1 MATKKW
7 RVDRAAMF
15 QWTLEELRKKA
26 KQVFETANRRLR
38 NIKHHIQY
46 KGAVS
51 PALERVMDSGG
62 LFSKRGKDKRGLIRE
77 MNRAYA
83 FLNSDDGS
91 TVRSAMAYGKELRA
105 ATPNL
110 TNEEL
115 KIVYQ
120 TYRDMEKKYP
130 AFVGGKQS
138 RASYGSDRLIANISR
153 MVLGE
158 RSKVYGGLGG
168 DLLSSEKKTIDA
180 TLAERKN
187 AIKSMSDKMAKEI
200 ESWANAQMNG
210 DGTMNAASRTFSM
223 KVDDVVPDMRNGG
236 TLSMN
241 LTSGTKY
248 NSKGGDGVIKPCKN
262 I

>member
-1 MATKKW
+1 MASKKW

-26 KQVFETANRRLR
+26 KQVFETANRRMR
-38 NIKHHIQY
+38 NIKRYIKS

-51 PALERVMDSGG
+51 PAYERVMETGG
-62 LFSKRGKDKRGLIRE
+62 LFSKRGKDKRKLIRE

-110 TNEEL
+110 TQEEL

-120 TYRDMEKKYP
+120 TYHDMEKKYP
-130 AFVGGKQS
+130 AFIGGKQS
-138 RASYGSDRLIANISR
+138 KASYGSDRLMVYISQ
-153 MVLGE
+153 MVLSE
-158 RSKVYGGLGG
+158 RSRVYGGLGG

-180 TLAERKN
+180 TLDERKN
-187 AIKSMSDKMAKEI
+187 AIKAMSDKMAREI
-200 ESWANAQMNG
+200 ENWANAQMNG
-210 DGTMNAASRTFSM
+210 DGTMNFSSHTFSM

-248 NSKGGDGVIKPCKN
+248 GGKSGDGVIKPGKN